1 MVITQIIAALI
12 ATSLL
17 SGLGALFLGLNKERT
32 KKLTPYLISLSAG
45 TIFGGVFIH
54 LVFKLANNLGYTRE
68 TGLLVLGGMFMSLLL
83 ERAVHWHCHNQ
94 DHHIEAFS
102 YVLLAGDAVHNIL
115 DGILIA
121 TSFLAGLPAGIA
133 ATVGV
138 ALHKVPKEAG
148 DFGILV
154 ESGFTKMKAV
164 LFNVGVSLFMFIG
177 AGIVL
182 GLASIARNVNVF
194 LLPLVIGNF
203 VYIAGSDLLPRFKTD
218 NSILLHS
225 IMFSTGVAVMYAV
238 PYVKGLV

>member
-1 MVITQIIAALI
+1 MVFTTIIAALF

-17 SGLGALFLGLNKERT
+17 SGLGALFLGLSKDRT
-32 KKLTPYLISLSAG
+32 EKLTPYLISLSAG

-68 TGLLVLGGMFMSLLL
+68 TGLLVLGGMFMSLIL

-102 YVLLAGDAVHNIL
+102 YVLLAGDAVHNVL

-121 TSFLAGLPAGIA
+121 SSFLAGFPAGIA

-148 DFGILV
+148 DFGVLV
-154 ESGFTKMKAV
+154 ESGFTRIKAV
-164 LFNVGVSLFMFIG
+164 LFNLGISLFMFLG
-177 AGIVL
+177 ASIVL
-182 GLASIARNVNVF
+182 GLASIAQNVNVY

-218 NSILLHS
+218 NNLLLHS

-238 PYVKGLV
+238 PYVRGLI

>member
-1 MVITQIIAALI
+1 MVTTQIIGALI
-12 ATSLL
+12 LTSIL
-17 SGLGALFLGLNKERT
+17 SGVGALFLGLNKDRT
-32 KKLTPYLISLSAG
+32 EKLTPYLISLSAG

-83 ERAVHWHCHNQ
+83 ERGVHWHCHNQ
-94 DHHIEAFS
+94 NHHIEAFS

-121 TSFLAGLPAGIA
+121 TSFLAGIPAGVA

-154 ESGFTKMKAV
+154 ESGFTKTKAV
-164 LFNVGVSLFMFIG
+164 MFNVGISLFMFIG

-182 GLASIARNVNVF
+182 GLSSISGRVNIY

-218 NSILLHS
+218 NNILLHS
-225 IMFSTGVAVMYAV
+225 IMFSLGVAVMYAV
-238 PYVKGLV
+238 PYIKGLI

>member
-1 MVITQIIAALI
+1 MVTTQIITALLL
-12 ATSLL
+12 TSIL
-17 SGLGALFLGLNKERT
+17 SGVGASFLGLNKDRTER
-32 KKLTPYLISLSAG
+32 LTPYLISLSAG

-83 ERAVHWHCHNQ
+83 ERAIHWHCHNQ
-94 DHHIEAFS
+94 GHHIDAFS

-121 TSFLAGLPAGIA
+121 TSFLAGLPAGTA
-133 ATVGV
+133 ATLGV

-148 DFGILV
+148 DFGVLV
-154 ESGFTKMKAV
+154 ESGFSSLKAV
-164 LFNVGVSLFMFIG
+164 LFNMGVSLFMFIG

-182 GLASIARNVNVF
+182 GLSSISGSVNIY

-218 NSILLHS
+218 NNLLLHS

>member
-1 MVITQIIAALI
+1 MVTTQIITALLL
-12 ATSLL
+12 TSIL
-17 SGLGALFLGLNKERT
+17 SGVGASFLGLNKDRTER
-32 KKLTPYLISLSAG
+32 LTPYLISLSAG

-83 ERAVHWHCHNQ
+83 ERAIHWHCHNQ
-94 DHHIEAFS
+94 GHHIDAFS
-102 YVLLAGDAVHNIL
+102 YVLLAGDAVHNNSY
-115 DGILIA
+115 GILIA
-121 TSFLAGLPAGIA
+121 TSFLAGLPAGTA
-133 ATVGV
+133 ATLGV

-148 DFGILV
+148 DFGVLV
-154 ESGFTKMKAV
+154 ESGFSSLKAV
-164 LFNVGVSLFMFIG
+164 LFNMGVSLFMFIG

-182 GLASIARNVNVF
+182 GLSSISGSVNIY

-218 NSILLHS
+218 NNLLLHS